1 MAERAGFEPAVPLSG
16 TTAFEAAA
24 FNRSA
29 TSPPIAGAMISD
41 PHKALQCR
49 GRAEPAKSGGRSG
62 KMSSLCRCAL
72 WAVAGFRGERGICI
86 AMI

>member
-1 MAERAGFEPAVPLSG
+1 MAERAGFEPAVPLRG

-41 PHKALQCR
+41 SYEVVQCR
-49 GRAEPAKSGGRSG
+49 GRAEPAKPGVRSG

-72 WAVAGFRGERGICI
+72 WTVAAFRGERGICM

>member
-1 MAERAGFEPAVPLSG
+1 
-16 TTAFEAAA
+16 
-24 FNRSA
+24 
-29 TSPPIAGAMISD
+29 MISD
-41 PHKALQCR
+41 PHKASQCR

-72 WAVAGFRGERGICI
+72 WTVAGFRGERGICI